1 MMGISWEESDRV
13 ATLIG
18 LKTVINEFVA
28 YQELGEMIKTNDISV
43 SLRESPTKPEIRP

>member
-1 MMGISWEESDRV
+1 MMGIKWEECDRV

-28 YQELGEMIKTNDISV
+28 YQELGEMIKLNQISV
-43 SLRESPTKPEIRP
+43 GL

>member
-1 MMGISWEESDRV
+1 MMGINFEESDKI

-28 YQELGEMIKTNDISV
+28 YQELGKMIELGSISV
-43 SLRESPTKPEIRP
+43 SITITYVN

>member
-1 MMGISWEESDRV
+1 MMGINVDECDKV

-28 YQELGEMIKTNDISV
+28 YQALGDMIKEGQISV
-43 SLRESPTKPEIRP
+43 SQTLG

>member
-1 MMGISWEESDRV
+1 MMGINFDESDKV

-28 YQELGEMIKTNDISV
+28 YQELGKMIEAGAISV
-43 SLRESPTKPEIRP
+43 SRILS